1 MKIPRPPYHGA
12 TNELLYAL
20 LTGGDCI
27 GYEDLQ
33 ITHGYAFRLSVPL
46 KVTYAMIIV
55 EADASASDK
64 SEVIRF
70 KEFDSENNSP
80 SPSSGMPLGHLSIY
94 EVKGAHNLAH
104 FQAIGIEEN
113 KVHTLRIQYF
123 G

>member
-27 GYEDLQ
+27 GYEDLP
-33 ITHGYAFRLSVPL
+33 IYSMYPNGLSYPDKTAYALV
-46 KVTYAMIIV
+46 IV
-55 EADASASDK
+55 EADASTSNKAQ
-64 SEVIRF
+64 VMWFR
-70 KEFDSENNSP
+70 EFDSQNIP
-80 SPSSGMPLGHLSIY
+80 PTALSGMPLGHLSIY

-104 FQAIGIEEN
+104 FQAIGIEPN

>member
-1 MKIPRPPYHGA
+1 MKIPSPPYHGA

-27 GYEDLQ
+27 GYEDLS
-33 ITHGYAFRLSVPL
+33 IYSMYPSGLSYPEKTAYALIV
-46 KVTYAMIIV
+46 V
-55 EADASASDK
+55 EADTSTSNKA
-64 SEVIRF
+64 EVLRF
-70 KEFDSENNSP
+70 REFDSQNMP
-80 SPSSGMPLGHLSIY
+80 PTDYSGMPLGHLSIY

-104 FQAIGIEEN
+104 FQAIGIEQN